1 MTTHPFFTI
10 GVTTYDRIDL
20 LKQALES
27 LLNQNFTDFEVI
39 VANDNPSRQLNGEN
53 LGLSDH
59 RLKFVNHK
67 ENLGEWANMN
77 KLLDLANGHYFVW
90 LADDDLF
97 HPQYLEECKK
107 CLDRFDRPNCVF
119 AAYEVIYG
127 SGKIGFIPCNT
138 GEWKIFSGK
147 DFLRAALG
155 NSIKTIGNYAVYNT
169 DYLRHIGGYPDI
181 SEHDDLR
188 GLYGEYM
195 LIIKAGTLPL
205 VPFLQNPLI
214 FYRAHP
220 GSWGSKNTLLDLHR
234 IAGQNLVKKSF
245 DILIHPNLYQ
255 DLFPNLADIMDLALM
270 NLGNICL
277 RSGEVRGIK
286 LLREL
291 KATNYYALFAETP
304 EKKIAENAFK
314 SALKHVKRRMIRP
327 IISDLFQGFM
337 PKYVQ
342 KIIKEYRH
350 KKLPYKRTI
359 E

>member
-1 MTTHPFFTI
+1 MTNPPFFTI
-10 GVTTYDRIDL
+10 GVTTYDRSDL
-20 LKQALES
+20 LKQTLES
-27 LLNQNFTDFEVI
+27 LLNQTFTDFEVI
-39 VANDNPSRQLNGEN
+39 IANDNPSRQLSEEN
-53 LGLSDH
+53 LGLSDR

-107 CLDRFDRPNCVF
+107 CLDRLDSPNCVF

-127 SGKIGFIPCNT
+127 TGKVSFIPCNT

-147 DFLRAALG
+147 EFLRAALG

-169 DYLRHIGGYPDI
+169 EYLRHIGGYPDI

-195 LIIKAGTLPL
+195 LIIKVGTLPV

-255 DLFPNLADIMDLALM
+255 DLVPNLTDIMALALM

-277 RSGEVRGIK
+277 RSGEVRGFK

-291 KATNYYALFAETP
+291 KATNYSALFAETP

-314 SALKHVKRRMIRP
+314 AALKQVKRRMTRP
-327 IISDLFQGFM
+327 IVSDLVRCVIPNYMIELIQ
-337 PKYVQ
+337 KY
-342 KIIKEYRH
+342 RSS
-350 KKLPYKRTI
+350 KK
-359 E
+359 